1 MDEFSGA
8 ALGDPRLTKRLI
20 RLVDDLSAEPTKSI
34 PLACGCLAETKT
46 AYRLLDN
53 EAVDWRAPL
62 AAHGEPTVARMG
74 QESRVLCVQRG
85 SQDEAERNPGNRA
98 AIIRYFA
105 TLHTGYFGW
114 RGASVRLTPPNIDST
129 TSGELLCGR
138 AGLARRRR
146 AFHHLGP

>member
-85 SQDEAERNPGNRA
+85 SQDEAERNPGNRD
-98 AIIRYFA
+98 AIIPLLAGARDQA
-105 TLHTGYFGW
+105 TFNSIFVTLRKSSF
-114 RGASVRLTPPNIDST
+114 
-129 TSGELLCGR
+129 C
-138 AGLARRRR
+138 LAC
-146 AFHHLGP
+146 HKS